1 MEKEFVP
8 YELALRMKQLGF
20 DEPCFGYYGESQELI
35 WKSGYAP
42 WVNSERSLVDMNFGS
57 APLFQQAFRWLL
69 PQIDGEF
76 KVCLGENGWYVYNLE
91 NQVFEGDVALEKL
104 IQIVEQRNVDMTDY
118 GVYK

>member
-8 YELALRMKQLGF
+8 YELALRMKKLGF
-20 DEPCFGYYGESQELI
+20 DEPCFGYYDVDEGYSI
-35 WKSGYAP
+35 GYAFCYSDRELQP
-42 WVNSERSLVDMNFGS
+42 EIGYS